1 MRYRP
6 ERKAEVRQQIASFNA
21 ISTHVD
27 LELAPFVDIGRVF
40 RRPSTTPWTQL
51 HSVGGLGIRGL
62 ARPFVVGYIDVGYGS
77 EGVAVFT
84 GINYPF

>member
-1 MRYRP
+1 
-6 ERKAEVRQQIASFNA
+6 V
-21 ISTHVD
+21 
-27 LELAPFVDIGRVF
+27 GRVF
-40 RRPSTTPWTQL
+40 HRFSTVPLSQL

-84 GINYPF
+84 GIDYPF